1 MLSIEQINNL
11 EAENQK
17 CREAYTKLNNL
28 YKENCEYTGRL
39 ENALQTIEG
48 LCKET
53 TANVKRYGFER
64 DYNYKAIVQHNNKI
78 LKVIRKVSI

>member
-1 MLSIEQINNL
+1 MLSVEEINNL
-11 EAENQK
+11 ETENAK

-39 ENALQTIEG
+39 ENALQQIEV

-53 TANVKRYGFER
+53 NTNVNMYGYER
-64 DYNYKAIVQHNNKI
+64 NYTYKAILEHNNKI
-78 LKVIRKVSI
+78 LKVIWKVSK

>member
-1 MLSIEQINNL
+1 MLGIDDINRL
-11 EAENQK
+11 ETENAK

-39 ENALQTIEG
+39 ENALQQIEG

-53 TANVKRYGFER
+53 NTNVNMHGYER
-64 DYNYKAIVQHNNKI
+64 NYTYKAILEHNSKI
-78 LKVIRKVSI
+78 LKVIRKVSK